1 MIGSND
7 LHYHILW
14 RIAMPEEWQIQ
25 QQKRAETALSRL
37 IEANPGL
44 SVNKD
49 QPDWLF
55 GTNFVTFGMFHNQP
69 VVFKYF
75 DWLPRKKQEEKA
87 LRLFSTTGLVPKLYP
102 IESDSILVWELL
114 QGTTLDNIE
123 KQRRQEQLERLYYQL
138 GMAMAKI
145 VEAAPVDS
153 ASGRSDLIAKA
164 GSDYEFYCQSNV
176 ETLFD
181 LVTEQSAKV
190 FAEKDVPYKTVL
202 KKSLST
208 LQKNRDAILA
218 YPTFI
223 QMDDFHTGNI
233 IVDGDRLMG
242 FIDLEMTRYGN
253 EVLLLAAALAMTADE
268 EQLEGMKRWNWIRRG
283 YEDRRGKTIDN
294 NLLYLACIS
303 ASFCQWT
310 RFMWYWSTDD
320 LPQWAI
326 EANMRKSVTNDIKI
340 IIETMQKLEI

>member
-1 MIGSND
+1 
-7 LHYHILW
+7 
-14 RIAMPEEWQIQ
+14 MPEEWQIQ
-25 QQKRAETALSRL
+25 QQKRAETTLSRL

-75 DWLPRKKQEEKA
+75 DWHPRKEQEEKA
-87 LRLFSTTGLVPKLYP
+87 LRLLSTTGLVPKLCSV
-102 IESDSILVWELL
+102 ESDSILVWERL

-123 KQRRQEQLERLYYQL
+123 KQHRQEQLEKLYHQL

-145 VEAAPVDS
+145 VEAAPVDFS
-153 ASGRSDLIAKA
+153 SGRHDLIAKA
-164 GSDYEFYCQSNV
+164 GFDYEFYCQSNV

-181 LVTEQSAKV
+181 LVTERSAKV
-190 FAEKDVPYKTVL
+190 LAEKDVPYKNILNT
-202 KKSLST
+202 SLSV

-233 IVDGDRLMG
+233 IVDGDKLMG

-253 EVLLLAAALAMTADE
+253 EVFLLAAALAMTADE
-268 EQLEGMKRWNWIRRG
+268 EQLERLERWN
-283 YEDRRGKTIDN
+283 
-294 NLLYLACIS
+294 
-303 ASFCQWT
+303 
-310 RFMWYWSTDD
+310 
-320 LPQWAI
+320 
-326 EANMRKSVTNDIKI
+326 
-340 IIETMQKLEI
+340 